1 MFRMAVFP
9 NIWMNKNHINGFGEF
24 WKKQNYTAKE
34 NMTYDKVKLKE
45 QMEKLECV
53 KKENQTAPEDA
64 YVAYKDSK
72 FEIVPETEGNTL
84 DFNGAYQA
92 LSEAITDKKKN
103 D

>member
-9 NIWMNKNHINGFGEF
+9 NIWMNKNHINGLGF

-34 NMTYDKVKLKE
+34 NMTYDKVKLKK
-45 QMEKLECV
+45 QLEKLECV

-72 FEIVPETEGNTL
+72 FEIVPE
-84 DFNGAYQA
+84 NGREYHGFQWS
-92 LSEAITDKKKN
+92 LSGTVRSGY
-103 D
+103 

>member
-1 MFRMAVFP
+1 MYNPAGQ
-9 NIWMNKNHINGFGEF
+9 KE
-24 WKKQNYTAKE
+24 KTDYDKE

-45 QMEKLECV
+45 QLEKLECV
-53 KKENQTAPEDA
+53 KKENQTVPEDA

-92 LSEAITDKKKN
+92 LSEAVARQKKN